1 MYIHYSRKLCNE
13 NVYTMPIDEKYARR
27 LNIVIGEQLLQWVTA
42 RAESQGQSVS
52 ALIREALEKERLLA
66 MEAQLRA
73 AAEDLSDLY
82 REDRELR
89 AFESLDGEEFK

>member
-1 MYIHYSRKLCNE
+1 
-13 NVYTMPIDEKYARR
+13 MPIDEKYARR

-52 ALIREALEKERLLA
+52 ALIREALEKERLRTL
-66 MEAQLRA
+66 EEQIRD

-82 REDRELR
+82 RDDAELR
-89 AFESLDGEEFK
+89 AFESLDGENFK